1 MYPWLTVY
9 WQSWLAAFSEGRLA
23 HAWLISGPSG
33 LGKLALAEEMARA
46 VLCQQPGAEGA
57 CGFCHACELMAHGN
71 HPDLQRIGQGDE
83 KSIGVDTIRGVIT
96 QLNSSAQL
104 SGGKVV
110 ILTRADAMTE
120 AAENAL
126 LKTLEEP
133 AGRSMLVLLSDQPNR
148 LLPTILSRCQK
159 IAIRTPEAHSLLGW
173 LQQQEGGEQASQ
185 LHLRL
190 NQFAPLQ
197 TLAYLRD
204 GLEAKRQ
211 ALLCAVLQAIE
222 HPSQS
227 GSLVTQIAANTPH
240 SYHWIHYLLLDTLKA
255 QSGCG
260 SEQWT
265 MSDASACITS
275 LAKFSTGHLLQ
286 ALSLLQPLMSP
297 VEGMVTSIPSLHIT
311 QWCHFLITEEPELAR

>member
-1 MYPWLTVY
+1 MYPWLTDN
-9 WQSWLAAFSEGRLA
+9 WQSWLAAFAEGRSA
-23 HAWLISGPSG
+23 HAWLISGPAG
-33 LGKLALAEEMARA
+33 LGKLALAQAMAQTM
-46 VLCQQPGAEGA
+46 LCQHPGAEGA
-57 CGFCHACELMAHGN
+57 CGVCHACELMAHGN
-71 HPDLQRIGQGDE
+71 HPDLQLVGQGDE
-83 KSIGVDTIRGVIT
+83 KSIGVDTIRGVIA
-96 QLNSSAQL
+96 QLNGSAQL

-110 ILTRADAMTE
+110 ILARADGMTE

-133 AGRSMLVLLSDQPNR
+133 AGRSMLILLSDQPNR

-159 IAIRTPEAHSLLGW
+159 MAIRIPEPQYLLEW
-173 LQQQEGGEQASQ
+173 LHQQELGRQASV

-211 ALLCAVLQAIE
+211 ALLGAVLQAVT

-227 GSLVTQIAANTPH
+227 SGLVSQISATTPH
-240 SYHWIHYLLLDTLKA
+240 SFHWLHFLLLDALKA

-260 SEQWT
+260 AELWT
-265 MSDASACITS
+265 MSDASACIAS
-275 LAKFSTGHLLQ
+275 LAKFSTAHLLQ
-286 ALSLLQPLMSP
+286 ALSLLQPVMSP
-297 VEGMVTSIPSLHIT
+297 VEGMATAIPSLHIT
-311 QWCHFLITEEPELAR
+311 QWCNFLITEELDLAR